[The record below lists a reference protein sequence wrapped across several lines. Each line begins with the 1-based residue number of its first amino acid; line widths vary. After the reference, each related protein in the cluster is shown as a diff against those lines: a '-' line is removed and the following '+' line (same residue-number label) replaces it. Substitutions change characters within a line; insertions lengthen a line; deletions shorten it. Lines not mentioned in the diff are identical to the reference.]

1 MYVTSMITIYQRA
14 NSSKACENKHW
25 WIFRIKQ
32 QSKIQKCIARIMPKV
47 SHERLHGNWS
57 DKVEVEALLFCQLS
71 VAIGNPK
78 VKHFVYACVFVC
90 FLFFYGYK
98 TEQTSTEDTAGLYSS

>member
-1 MYVTSMITIYQRA
+1 
-14 NSSKACENKHW
+14 
-25 WIFRIKQ
+25 
-32 QSKIQKCIARIMPKV
+32 MPKV